1 MVASAEGAAML
12 THQRLRRLAWYGWR
26 PLEYAR
32 LMRLDRPIGIWLLLW
47 PTLWALWTASAG
59 HPRWGLVLIFIAG
72 TVLMRSAG
80 CVIND
85 LADRNIDPQVR
96 RTRDRPLAARRVSP
110 YEALVLFLV
119 LLALSFVLVLQLDRN
134 TVRLAYIG
142 AAITVTYPL
151 FKRFFPIPQLY
162 LGLCFGWG
170 VPMAFAA
177 VLGRVPR
184 VGWLML
190 LAAVLWAGIYD
201 TFYAMVDRADDQKI
215 GVRSSAIAFGDLD
228 LLLIGGMQA
237 LMLFALLLIG
247 RSLELGVW
255 YWLGLLLAAA
265 GFAWQQYLARD
276 REPAACFKAFL
287 NNHYVGMAIF
297 VGLVLALSHHR

>member
-1 MVASAEGAAML
+1 MAGSAEAEAVL
-12 THQRLRRLAWYGWR
+12 TQQRLRRLAWYGWR

-59 HPRWGLVLIFIAG
+59 HPRWSLVLIFIAG

-80 CVIND
+80 CVVND

-110 YEALVLFLV
+110 YEALILFLV
-119 LLALSFVLVLQLDRN
+119 LLALSFVLVLQLDRD
-134 TVRLAYIG
+134 TVRLAFFG

-247 RSLELGVW
+247 RSLELGIW

-265 GFAWQQYLARD
+265 GFAWQQHLARD

>member
-1 MVASAEGAAML
+1 MVASAERTPLIAP
-12 THQRLRRLAWYGWR
+12 QRLRRLAWHGWR
-26 PLEYAR
+26 ALEYAR

-59 HPRWGLVLIFIAG
+59 HPRPELVLIFVAG

-80 CVIND
+80 CVVND

-119 LLALSFVLVLQLDRN
+119 LLALSFVLVLQLDRT
-134 TVRLAYIG
+134 TVRLAFAG

-201 TFYAMVDRADDQKI
+201 TFYAMVDRSDDQKI

-247 RSLELGVW
+247 RVLGLGIW
-255 YWLGLLLAAA
+255 YWLGLLAAAA

-276 REPAACFKAFL
+276 RDPAACFKAFL

-297 VGLVLALSHHR
+297 VGLVLDLSRHR

>member
-1 MVASAEGAAML
+1 MAASAEGSAL
-12 THQRLRRLAWYGWR
+12 VSRQNLRRLGWHGWR

-59 HPRWGLVLIFIAG
+59 HPRPWLVLVFVAG
-72 TVLMRSAG
+72 TILMRSAG

-110 YEALVLFLV
+110 YEALYLFLV
-119 LLALSFVLVLQLDRN
+119 LLGLSFVLVLQLDRD
-134 TVRLAYIG
+134 TVRLAFVG

-170 VPMAFAA
+170 VPMAFSA

-201 TFYAMVDRADDQKI
+201 TYYAMVDRADDQKI

-228 LLLIGGMQA
+228 LLLIGGMQL
-237 LMLFALLLIG
+237 LMLFALLLVG
-247 RSLELGVW
+247 RALELGVW
-255 YWLGLLLAAA
+255 YWLGLAAA
-265 GFAWQQYLARD
+265 ACGFAWQQYITRD
-276 REPAACFKAFL
+276 RDPPACFRAFL

-297 VGLVLALSHHR
+297 VGLVLDLYRRH

>member
-1 MVASAEGAAML
+1 
-12 THQRLRRLAWYGWR
+12 
-26 PLEYAR
+26 
-32 LMRLDRPIGIWLLLW
+32 
-47 PTLWALWTASAG
+47 
-59 HPRWGLVLIFIAG
+59 
-72 TVLMRSAG
+72 
-80 CVIND
+80 
-85 LADRNIDPQVR
+85 
-96 RTRDRPLAARRVSP
+96 
-110 YEALVLFLV
+110 
-119 LLALSFVLVLQLDRN
+119 
-134 TVRLAYIG
+134 
-142 AAITVTYPL
+142 VTYPL

-247 RSLELGVW
+247 RALELGAW
-255 YWLGLLLAAA
+255 YWLGLLVAAA
-265 GFAWQQYLARD
+265 GFAWQQYLTRN

-297 VGLVLALSHHR
+297 IGLVLDLGRHR

>member
-1 MVASAEGAAML
+1 M
-12 THQRLRRLAWYGWR
+12 
-26 PLEYAR
+26 
-32 LMRLDRPIGIWLLLW
+32 
-47 PTLWALWTASAG
+47 
-59 HPRWGLVLIFIAG
+59 
-72 TVLMRSAG
+72 LMRSAG

-110 YEALVLFLV
+110 YEALCLFLV
-119 LLALSFVLVLQLDRN
+119 LLGLSFVLVLQLDRD
-134 TVRLAYIG
+134 TLRLAFVG

-228 LLLIGGMQA
+228 LLLIGGMQL
-237 LMLFALLLIG
+237 LMLFALLLVG
-247 RSLELGVW
+247 RALELGVW
-255 YWLGLLLAAA
+255 YWLGLLL
-265 GFAWQQYLARD
+265 R
-276 REPAACFKAFL
+276 PADLHGSSTSRVIGILRPAS
-287 NNHYVGMAIF
+287 GP
-297 VGLVLALSHHR
+297 S